1 MKRILLICFLFT
13 ALSAVFA
20 QRMPSVAITPFEA
33 AGRVTADEADNITR
47 RIIAE
52 LRSWGTLNIITGAAS
67 DGAASSGAVN
77 SGADYIVRGTLSRQG
92 NNFILTA
99 ETIDAKQGKVLNE
112 SREQA
117 ISLGN
122 FPDFS
127 LCAKI
132 IDKIPLPNYLL
143 GTWQAVINMPNG
155 PVSCIIE
162 FKSDR
167 TIRVEKYDTWESKQ
181 HNALKYEGYGSGT
194 YSYIGY
200 AQRVVNQVRID
211 ASANFYFKLED
222 TLPEQNNFNR
232 TALYLVFNDAKNNF
246 EIIGGSLPCGRNYD
260 GPSVYPSENVGFT
273 KFTKIR

>member
-1 MKRILLICFLFT
+1 MKKILLIYFLFT
-13 ALSAVFA
+13 ALGAVFA

-33 AGRVTADEADNITR
+33 AGRVTSDEADNITR
-47 RIIAE
+47 RVIAE
-52 LRSWGTLNIITGAAS
+52 LRSWGTLNILSGS
-67 DGAASSGAVN
+67 VEASSTADA

-167 TIRVEKYDTWESKQ
+167 TVRVEKYDTWESRQ

-194 YSYIGY
+194 YSYVGY
-200 AQRVVNQVRID
+200 AQRIVNQVRID

-222 TLPEQNNFNR
+222 TLPQQNDVSR
-232 TALYLVFNDAKNNF
+232 TSLYLAFNDAKNNF
-246 EIIGGSLPCGRNYD
+246 EIVGGSLPCGRNYD
-260 GPSVYPSENVGFT
+260 GPSVYPSEDVGFT
-273 KFTKIR
+273 RFTKIR